1 VAGRSGASWAGEDLF
16 STTGP
21 LQALLREA
29 TARLPIVL
37 LTARTG
43 SDSATEGF
51 TAGADDYVVKPF
63 DPLELLARMRM
74 HFELARL
81 REYAVSQAEDEA
93 ANLRVALSSNRR
105 IATALGILMYR
116 FKIGNDESFT
126 LLQETS
132 QRLNRKLGDIADE
145 VVLTGELP
153 T

>member
-1 VAGRSGASWAGEDLF
+1 
-16 STTGP
+16 
-21 LQALLREA
+21 
-29 TARLPIVL
+29 
-37 LTARTG
+37 
-43 SDSATEGF
+43 
-51 TAGADDYVVKPF
+51 
-63 DPLELLARMRM
+63 MRM

-81 REYAVSQAEDEA
+81 RDHAVSQAEDEA

-105 IATALGILMYR
+105 IGAAIGILMYR